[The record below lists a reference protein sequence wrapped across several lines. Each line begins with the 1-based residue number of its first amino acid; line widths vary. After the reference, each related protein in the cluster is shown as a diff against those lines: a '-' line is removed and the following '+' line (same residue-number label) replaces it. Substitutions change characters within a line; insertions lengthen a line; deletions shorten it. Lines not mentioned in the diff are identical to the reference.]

1 MFPAAVIRRS
11 GLVLATSLLVTACVS
26 QRGAE
31 LPAMDGWQARQ
42 HVLAGIRNWGFTGRI
57 ALSDGKDGF
66 NGSLNWQ
73 QRRDFF
79 DARLSGP
86 LGAGAVRVA
95 GDAKRIEVTDGD
107 GAVTELPDA
116 ERDLQNIYGWQVPL
130 ASLRYWAL
138 GIPDP
143 ASRAKTEVSADGT
156 LLGLQQGGW
165 KVSIDQYRDAAGQR
179 MPRRITA
186 VRDATRVR
194 LVIDRWTI
202 Y

>member
-1 MFPAAVIRRS
+1 MRPAAISRAA
-11 GLVLATSLLVTACVS
+11 GVLAISLLATACVS
-26 QRGAE
+26 QRGAQ
-31 LPAMDGWQARQ
+31 LPEMDNWQARQ
-42 HVLAGIRNWGFTGRI
+42 RVLAGIRDWSFAGRI

-66 NGSLNWQ
+66 NGNLDWQ

-86 LGAGAVRVA
+86 LGAGSVRVA
-95 GDAKRIEVTDGD
+95 GDARRIEVTDSYGV
-107 GAVTELPDA
+107 VTELRDA
-116 ERDLQNIYGWQVPL
+116 ERDLQSIYGWQIPL

-138 GIPDP
+138 GIPAP
-143 ASRAKTEVSADGT
+143 GSAAKTDVAAGGT
-156 LLGLQQGGW
+156 LQHLQQGGW
-165 KVSIDQYRDAAGQR
+165 SVSIDQYRDAAGQQ

-186 VRDATRVR
+186 VRNATRVR